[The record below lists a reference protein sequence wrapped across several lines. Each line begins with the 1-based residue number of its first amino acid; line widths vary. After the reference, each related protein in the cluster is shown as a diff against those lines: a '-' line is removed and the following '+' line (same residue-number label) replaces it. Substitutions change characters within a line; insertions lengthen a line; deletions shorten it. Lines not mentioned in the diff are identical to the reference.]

1 MVTDNSEEI
10 EQLQIRASE
19 IVQQIE
25 IAEDAGD
32 DDTAAALQEEGDN
45 LLNEIDDLEEEDEED
60 FEDEVD
66 DTTDAAVLV
75 AVAGV
80 ITEMHEDEA
89 HALDYQEAEE
99 GEEGEGEDAEG
110 EAKPKVAP
118 IKAGICYLTNT
129 YIFS

>member
-60 FEDEVD
+60 FEDELD
-66 DTTDAAVLV
+66 DKTDAAVLV

-80 ITEMHEDEA
+80 A
-89 HALDYQEAEE
+89 
-99 GEEGEGEDAEG
+99 
-110 EAKPKVAP
+110 
-118 IKAGICYLTNT
+118 
-129 YIFS
+129 